1 MRACEHSDA
10 HPDEFLVTIRIK
22 KHELAECLRRMPQLR
37 LTGRAPARISGIPSR
52 ATPPS
57 GRLAR
62 DVRTGFC
69 REPAL
74 ADEVDMLRAL
84 MFRLG
89 MLLLLM
95 PSLAT
100 AQASFHLGLAP
111 AADYSPVY
119 PSDTFPSKATEF
131 AAIFHLAP
139 GENYRKLTASWIA
152 VDVGGVVAPNHV
164 VLTREQALGK
174 ERVGAFR
181 FRTNA
186 APPGKHRIEVRAD
199 GQLWK
204 TADFEVVE
212 MPENSARPEAEG
224 LFPLETG
231 AIWRYNMIQEAGEG
245 AKLEVPAGAELDSDG
260 RFRATVIVAVTGKDS
275 IGAHVEWRRGEER
288 IEEEWLRLDAE
299 GLVRTQRIQE
309 GKPVV
314 LTPPELLLPHPNR
327 HPPKGAWEAPAYAYQ
342 LRYRVWGPLPLRGPD
357 GIAPG
362 YVTLA
367 IYPPPFETTVERH
380 YLPGMGL
387 VREVLVGAR
396 GGRRLQRQELVLRD
410 RSRSRDSTR
419 TTGRGTSQCVSGGA
433 ACPEFQ
439 GARAAP

>member
-1 MRACEHSDA
+1 MRMTTHGPLGQGSKSGLLSGS
-10 HPDEFLVTIRIK
+10 P
-22 KHELAECLRRMPQLR
+22 
-37 LTGRAPARISGIPSR
+37 APAN
-52 ATPPS
+52 
-57 GRLAR
+57 
-62 DVRTGFC
+62 
-69 REPAL
+69 
-74 ADEVDMLRAL
+74 EVDMVRAL

-89 MLLLLM
+89 MLLPLM

-100 AQASFHLGLAP
+100 AQTGFQLGLAP

-131 AAIFHLAP
+131 AAMFRLGP

-152 VDVGGVVAPNHV
+152 VDVGGVVPPNQV
-164 VLTREQALGK
+164 VLTREQMIGK

-212 MPENSARPEAEG
+212 MPDTAGQSEARD

-231 AIWRYNMIQEAGEG
+231 TTWSYNLTQEAGEG
-245 AKLEVPAGAELDSDG
+245 AKLNPPTGVELDSEG
-260 RFRATVIVAVTGKDS
+260 RFRATVLGVVTGKDS

-299 GLVRTQRIQE
+299 GLVRTQRLQE

-314 LTPPELLLPHPNR
+314 LTPPELLLPHPDR
-327 HPPKGAWEAPAYAYQ
+327 HPPKGAWDAPAYDYELQ
-342 LRYRVWGPLPLRGPD
+342 YRVWGPVPLPGPN

-367 IYPPPFETTVERH
+367 TYPPPFETTVERH
-380 YLPGMGL
+380 YLPGVGL
-387 VREVLVGAR
+387 VREVLIAAR
-396 GGRRLQRQELVLRD
+396 GGRRLERRELVLVD
-410 RSRSRDSTR
+410 RSRSRDSTPAAR
-419 TTGRGTSQCVSGGA
+419 GRTSQTPCVPGGRA
-433 ACPEFQ
+433 DCPEFR
-439 GARAAP
+439 GARASP